1 MIARNGGVRDGWIE
15 DMLCTRQGRGRR
27 AALTRSTGPT
37 HPPSPHTRA
46 AGRARLRKMKA
57 EQAAKGGAA
66 TATAKPVEKSPH
78 AKEVRTGQFERA
90 WHLPEQRISLIRA
103 ANAPT

>member
-1 MIARNGGVRDGWIE
+1 
-15 DMLCTRQGRGRR
+15 
-27 AALTRSTGPT
+27 
-37 HPPSPHTRA
+37 
-46 AGRARLRKMKA
+46 MKA

-78 AKEVRTGQFERA
+78 AKEVSTGQFERA

-103 ANAPT
+103 APRLA